1 MCCSDSTFDKMKLT
15 KEQFIPLFH
24 GAVAV
29 TSEDQYTIFRRY
41 AEAQEDY
48 YEDTNADFRQKCRAS
63 SGIVLDMISDT
74 KTLSLSCKISRASSR
89 QFYYFD
95 LYVDGKLFDRKGED
109 KFTERKPTITFRL
122 PEGKKRVT
130 LWFPCLFKAAVK
142 EIAVDDNASLEP
154 VKKAKTMLCI
164 GDSIT
169 HGYDAKYPSHS
180 YPARLARKFD
190 CNMINQGIG
199 GDVYHVGNLG
209 EGIGFTPD
217 LITVALGTNDW
228 SNRKKEHFDISVE
241 GFYKK
246 LAELYPDTPV
256 AVITPFWRGDN
267 DRTTKVGSFDYAT
280 EKIIQCASA
289 AIKDLT
295 VIDGKTLIDHDP
307 KFFSPDVLHPND
319 DGFEMLSERLFPVL
333 EKLL

>member
-1 MCCSDSTFDKMKLT
+1 MCCSDLTFDKMKLT
-15 KEQFIPLFH
+15 KEQYIPLFH

-29 TSEDQYTIFRRY
+29 SSEDEYTIFRRY

-48 YEDTNADFRQKCRAS
+48 YEDTNSDFRQKCRAS

-89 QFYYFD
+89 PFYYFD

-130 LWFPCLFKAAVK
+130 LWFPCLFKAAVRAI
-142 EIAVDDNASLEP
+142 EIDDGAYFEP
-154 VKKAKTMLCI
+154 VKKQKTILCI

-169 HGYDAKYPSHS
+169 HGYDAKYPSNS
-180 YPARLARKFD
+180 YPARIARHFD

-228 SNRKKEHFDISVE
+228 SNRQKERFDLCVE
-241 GFYKK
+241 EFYKK

-256 AVITPFWRGDN
+256 AVITPFWRGN
-267 DRTTKVGSFDYAT
+267 FDRITKVGSFDYAA
-280 EKIIQCASA
+280 EKITECA
-289 AIKDLT
+289 KVNKKLT

-319 DGFEMLSERLFPVL
+319 EGFEMMAERLFPIL